1 MTVESVDVSVI
12 IPMHNGGELI
22 HEQLDALA
30 AQRTDLTWEVIRVGE
45 PADSDAPA
53 A

>member
-30 AQRTDLTWEVIRVGE
+30 AQRTDLNWEVIVG
-45 PADSDAPA
+45 DNLSLIHI
-53 A
+53 